1 MKIKWKALIVNLL
14 IPLAVGGLTALLTRN
29 SMDIY
34 SQITKPAL
42 APPSILFP
50 IVWSIL
56 YTLMGISS
64 YLIFVS
70 NHPDSGNALFIYAL
84 QLIVNFIWPLVFFNG
99 QMFWIAFAIILLLWV
114 LIIIMIR
121 RFYEIRPIA
130 AYLQIPYLVWVT
142 FAAYLN
148 LMIAILN

>member
-14 IPLAVGGLTALLTRN
+14 IPLAIGGLTALLTRN

-56 YTLMGISS
+56 YTLMGVSS
-64 YLIFVS
+64 YLISTS

-99 QMFWIAFAIILLLWV
+99 QMFWIAFATILLLWA

-121 RFYEIRPIA
+121 RFYEIRPLA

>member
-1 MKIKWKALIVNLL
+1 MKIRWKPLIINLL
-14 IPLAVGGLTALLTRN
+14 IPLAVGGLTAFLTRN
-29 SMDIY
+29 SMEIY

-42 APPSILFP
+42 APPGIIFP
-50 IVWSIL
+50 IVWGIL
-56 YTLMGISS
+56 YTLMGISA
-64 YLIFVS
+64 YIITVS

-84 QLIVNFIWPLVFFNG
+84 QLIVNFIWPLIFFNG
-99 QMFWIAFAIILLLWV
+99 QMFWLAFAIILLLWV

-121 RFYEIRPIA
+121 KFYQIRPIA
-130 AYLQIPYLVWVT
+130 AYLQIPYLIWVT